1 MYQHSG
7 QLLRL
12 DMWVL
17 LIGTR
22 VTADFFAKYD
32 EHQRTEDYYQM
43 MRFAPPSLA
52 SPAETTSLS
61 SLKEASIIPSPAT
74 REKMVMSLTDD
85 IENSMLQE
93 LRDDDSESEVEAT
106 SDDDPYLDENHVL
119 EGMGCRLV
127 IDPDGEGSSI
137 STIESESDD
146 TAEDF
151 DIALDAS
158 DILDHLPN
166 SSNDSFPFTLAQ
178 PIRSHDNSIPRPGSA
193 IHNVADLGQAT
204 SSPDILAD
212 LDINIVGIDSL
223 SRKSSEDI
231 LPSNAEVVAYQQV
244 LAAED
249 HLLECIRTLL
259 TVSNSS
265 DIQTVIKPHLSPRI
279 RSQLPSSLLSKEESE
294 PSNDN
299 SQKGREENCAPLLQQ
314 KKERCKQSYSIR

>member
-1 MYQHSG
+1 
-7 QLLRL
+7 
-12 DMWVL
+12 MWVL

-22 VTADFFAKYD
+22 VTADFFAEYD
-32 EHQRTEDYYQM
+32 ERQRTEDYYQM

-74 REKMVMSLTDD
+74 CEKMVMSLTDD

-93 LRDDDSESEVEAT
+93 LRDDDSKSEVEAT
-106 SDDDPYLDENHVL
+106 SDDDPYLDEHHVL

-166 SSNDSFPFTLAQ
+166 SSDDSFPFTLAQ
-178 PIRSHDNSIPRPGSA
+178 PIQSHDNSIPRPGSA

-204 SSPDILAD
+204 SSPDILAN

-259 TVSNSS
+259 TVSDSS

-299 SQKGREENCAPLLQQ
+299 SQKGQEENCAPLLQQ
-314 KKERCKQSYSIR
+314 KKERRKQSYSIR